1 LAANSATL
9 RGPGI
14 IAATAGWASG
24 NCDAAAASGTPW
36 LSQTAR
42 IALARATSR
51 PVPGHSSRC
60 RGRQGCRRDRTAS
73 PGRRV
78 SRLRAAGAT
87 GVHLCRQHP
96 GVAGQ
101 AAHRIA
107 DASLGFAAN
116 PGASFRTTGG
126 TCPDPVRRGCSRVLE
141 PRPPG
146 YRARRGVY
154 PRPIG
159 QARGLKAH
167 AQSALWSRRHIG
179 HADAVRKRM
188 VSAFDPGGGPRP
200 ERSSPPAG

>member
-1 LAANSATL
+1 MPRRRAGR
-9 RGPGI
+9 RGCRRPPG
-14 IAATAGWASG
+14 S
-24 NCDAAAASGTPW
+24 
-36 LSQTAR
+36 
-42 IALARATSR
+42 
-51 PVPGHSSRC
+51 HSPEPHLGRC
-60 RGRQGCRRDRTAS
+60 RGIV
-73 PGRRV
+73 PGVAAGKDADGIERHRRV
-78 SRLRAAGAT
+78 AGFRGCAPRAQPASD
-87 GVHLCRQHP
+87 LCRQHP